1 MSIYLGL
8 ALKTL
13 LKVYDNIGLLVL
25 QVIYVHIDIIL
36 CIIGGELLV
45 IEEFCR
51 YGNLRDY
58 LIKNRQHYV
67 NELDSW
73 GDLLLI
79 PPEEVNE
86 LLSIGIKEN

>member
-1 MSIYLGL
+1 M
-8 ALKTL
+8 
-13 LKVYDNIGLLVL
+13 
-25 QVIYVHIDIIL
+25 L
-36 CIIGGELLV
+36 CIEGGELLV

-67 NELDSW
+67 NELDPC

-79 PPEEVNE
+79 PLEEGNE
-86 LLSIGIKEN
+86 LLSNRIKENYSIIYNMLGCQGIYTNILRSSMIL